1 MIPLRTVA
9 VLLALTAAAPARAE
23 GPVRRFAVVV
33 GHDEGGEGTRELSF
47 ARDDARKIFEIFTRV
62 GGVPAEDA
70 FLMLNARADDVLTA
84 LGELER
90 RARDNQVRGGRSV
103 LIFYYSGHA
112 KDGALRLGT
121 TTIPLESLKRR
132 LATAPADVKLGIF
145 DACRSGAL
153 TRTKGA
159 RRAPAFEVESD
170 ATRAAKGLVLL
181 TSSASDEESQESDQ
195 LGGSYFSHH
204 LASALLGDADKSGDG
219 RVSLAEAYAYAYDR
233 TVADTAQSA
242 AGPQHPTFSFDL
254 AGNGDLV
261 LTDVAL
267 RREGLLVPAG
277 APSGQYFLVD
287 TKGFVIAEL
296 TKTEGIERRV
306 ALASGRYLVKRRL
319 PDKLRVGEVVIAD
332 GRLTTLEES
341 TLKDTAFSDDPVKG
355 PTKHTVWSR
364 RFSVSAGG
372 EWQQVFDRPTNLGGY
387 FPSSPMFGAEL
398 QLHNAFGPGFG
409 VGVDALYGQI
419 DGFLA
424 TDALGS
430 LRYRY
435 GVFSVGGTFMWEY
448 APSWVVPVVGVRV
461 AFQSMTRE
469 FLNTDL
475 PKQSYSVLTPGVV
488 LGVRFRIFK
497 GFNVGA
503 KARLHYM
510 LYNVDEVRNLGFL
523 DLSAML
529 SYEFGGP

>member
-1 MIPLRTVA
+1 
-9 VLLALTAAAPARAE
+9 
-23 GPVRRFAVVV
+23 
-33 GHDEGGEGTRELSF
+33 
-47 ARDDARKIFEIFTRV
+47 
-62 GGVPAEDA
+62 
-70 FLMLNARADDVLTA
+70 MLNATADEVLTA
-84 LGELER
+84 LGEMER
-90 RARDNQVRGGRSV
+90 RARDAQSRGSRSV

-112 KDGALRLGT
+112 KDGALRLGNT
-121 TTIPLESLKRR
+121 RIPLESLKRR
-132 LATAPADVKLGIF
+132 MATAPADVKLGIF

-153 TRTKGA
+153 TRIKGA

-181 TSSASDEESQESDQ
+181 TSSAANEESQESDQ
-195 LGGSYFSHH
+195 IGGSYFSHH

-233 TVADTAQSA
+233 TVADTAESA

-267 RREGLLVPAG
+267 RKEGLLVPAT

-287 TKGFVIAEL
+287 TKGFVVAEL
-296 TKTEGIERRV
+296 SKSQGIERRV
-306 ALASGRYLVKRRL
+306 ALATGRYRVKRRL
-319 PDKLRVGEVVIAD
+319 PDKLRVGEVTISD
-332 GRLTTLEES
+332 GKLTTLDES
-341 TLKDTAFSDDPVKG
+341 TLQDTAFSDDPVKG
-355 PTKHTVWSR
+355 PVRNSVWAR

-398 QLHNAFGPGFG
+398 ALHNAFGPGFG
-409 VGVDALYGQI
+409 VGIDALFGQI
-419 DGFLA
+419 DGNLT
-424 TDALGS
+424 TDTLGT

-448 APSWVVPVVGVRV
+448 APSFVVPVVGIRV
-461 AFQSMTRE
+461 AFQSMSRE
-469 FLNTDL
+469 FLGTDL
-475 PKQSYSVLTPGVV
+475 PRQSYMVLTPGVV

-497 GFNVGA
+497 GFNAGV

-529 SYEFGGP
+529 SYEFGG